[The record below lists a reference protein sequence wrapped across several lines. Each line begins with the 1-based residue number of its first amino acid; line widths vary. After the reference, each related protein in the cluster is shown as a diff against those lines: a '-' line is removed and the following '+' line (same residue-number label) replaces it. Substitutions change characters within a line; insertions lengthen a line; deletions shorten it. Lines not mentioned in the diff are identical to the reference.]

1 MANKNKCK
9 RNKILISGLLTF
21 LIAGLV
27 LGTGMYIGFITLKY
41 NYITIG
47 ILDGKIITLFLCA
60 CLFIALGVVGVSVAI
75 KLLYISSS
83 TNFTF
88 YTKKSIVISALCYF
102 GILGL
107 VGLTAVLICFVSIW
121 GIGVM
126 TMVLVLSSVCVG
138 LNVLCFFLCIK
149 ELLAFL
155 KKIKNGQITIQI
167 EYPKRYHRSNS
178 QVEYNYQGQTLNKDN
193 NITEQSIENI
203 VGKLTRLD
211 EMKSIGVI
219 NLQEY
224 SELKS
229 YYMDKIT
236 ENKA

>member
-1 MANKNKCK
+1 MAKNNKYK
-9 RNKILISGLLTF
+9 RNKILVSGLLSF
-21 LIAGLV
+21 LIAALV
-27 LGTGMYIGFITLKY
+27 LGTGVYIGLIMLRY

-47 ILDGKIITLFLCA
+47 VIDRNIISLFLCS
-60 CLFIALGVVGVSVAI
+60 CLFIALGVVGISVAI

-83 TNFTF
+83 TNFIF

-102 GILGL
+102 GILSL
-107 VGLTAVLICFVSIW
+107 VGLTTGFLCFMSIFGM
-121 GIGVM
+121 GIM

-155 KKIKNGQITIQI
+155 KKIKNGEIAIQI
-167 EYPKRYHRSNS
+167 EYPKRYFKNNS
-178 QVEYNYQGQTLNKDN
+178 GAAKALQGQTLSRENVS
-193 NITEQSIENI
+193 EQSIENI
-203 VGKLTRLD
+203 VSKLTRLD

-219 NLQEY
+219 NMQEY
-224 SELKS
+224 CELKS

-236 ENKA
+236 ENKV